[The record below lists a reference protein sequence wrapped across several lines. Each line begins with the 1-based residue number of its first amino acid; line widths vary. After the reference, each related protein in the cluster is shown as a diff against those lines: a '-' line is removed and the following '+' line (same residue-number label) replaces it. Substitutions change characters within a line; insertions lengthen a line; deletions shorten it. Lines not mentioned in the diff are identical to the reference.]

1 MFLNSLYILL
11 KILGN
16 SPEHAPSEALRGRD
30 DADFVKTDGT
40 TQSAHGRYRIQ
51 TVAELTGVPASTLR
65 AWEQR
70 YGFPSPERT
79 ASAYRLYTDADVAR
93 IVRVRA
99 LCDSGMAAAE
109 AVAAVMRE
117 AGTTAPPIDA
127 SATSIVPRDM
137 ITRVTAPPSV
147 DVLGLDAALRGA
159 LLIAPPAIALAQS
172 IAPQWQRMREAWL
185 AGRLDRAEHRI
196 VVETFGHVARD
207 LMRMGQPGQP
217 IGVALLGSLGD
228 DDDVMPLC
236 AAAVACHAR
245 QIRTLLLGGR
255 TTAGSLADGVRRF
268 APRLVVLACVEAP
281 ASGRA
286 RELLD
291 DAWRS
296 VAGVPL
302 LVCGPGAASLP
313 ALDRPGL
320 RVIVD
325 PEALA
330 VAIDEACDQP

>member
-1 MFLNSLYILL
+1 M
-11 KILGN
+11 
-16 SPEHAPSEALRGRD
+16 
-30 DADFVKTDGT
+30 KTDGT

-70 YGFPSPERT
+70 YGFPVPERT

-117 AGTTAPPIDA
+117 AGTTPAVATDPGAPTLP
-127 SATSIVPRDM
+127 PREM
-137 ITRVTAPPSV
+137 ITRVTVPGAI
-147 DVLGLDAALRGA
+147 DVLGLDATLRGA
-159 LLIAPPAIALAQS
+159 LLIAPAAVALAQS

-207 LMRMGQPGQP
+207 LMRMGQPAQP
-217 IGVALLGSLGD
+217 AGVALLGCLGD

-236 AAAVACHAR
+236 AAALACHAR
-245 QIRTLLLGGR
+245 QLRTILLGAR

-268 APRLVVLACVEAP
+268 DPRLVVLACVEAP

-296 VAGVPL
+296 APGVPL
-302 LVCGPGAASLP
+302 LVCGPGAAALP
-313 ALDRPGL
+313 VLDRAGL
-320 RVIVD
+320 RVVHEAD
-325 PEALA
+325 ALA
-330 VAIDEACDQP
+330 AAVGEACDEP

>member
-1 MFLNSLYILL
+1 M
-11 KILGN
+11 
-16 SPEHAPSEALRGRD
+16 
-30 DADFVKTDGT
+30 KTDGT

-117 AGTTAPPIDA
+117 AGTIAPPALDT

-137 ITRVTAPPSV
+137 VTRVESAAGI

-159 LLIAPPAIALAQS
+159 LLIAPAAVALAQS
-172 IAPQWQRMREAWL
+172 IAPQWQQMREAWL

-217 IGVALLGSLGD
+217 RGIALLGALGD

-236 AAAVACHAR
+236 AAALACHAR

-268 APRLVVLACVEAP
+268 EPRLVVLACVEPP

-296 VAGVPL
+296 VAGTPL
-302 LVCGPGAASLP
+302 FVCGPGAASLP
-313 ALDRPGL
+313 TLERPGL
-320 RVIVD
+320 RVMMD
-325 PEALA
+325 PDALA
-330 VAIDEACDQP
+330 VAIGEACDEP

>member
-1 MFLNSLYILL
+1 M
-11 KILGN
+11 
-16 SPEHAPSEALRGRD
+16 
-30 DADFVKTDGT
+30 KTDGT

-70 YGFPSPERT
+70 YGFPAPERT

-117 AGTTAPPIDA
+117 VGTTTPPAGLEVTVSRTAP
-127 SATSIVPRDM
+127 RE
-137 ITRVTAPPSV
+137 VTARLDLGAGI
-147 DVLGLDAALRGA
+147 DVLGLDATLRGA
-159 LLIAPPAIALAQS
+159 LLMAPADIALAQS
-172 IAPQWQRMREAWL
+172 IVPQWQRMREAWL

-196 VVETFGHVARD
+196 VVEAFGHVARD
-207 LMRMGQPGQP
+207 LMRMGQPTQAR
-217 IGVALLGSLGD
+217 GVALLGGLADED
-228 DDDVMPLC
+228 DIMPLV
-236 AAAVACHAR
+236 AAALACHAR
-245 QIRTLLLGGR
+245 QIRTLFLGGR
-255 TTAGSLADGVRRF
+255 TPAGALADGARRF
-268 APRLVVLACVEAP
+268 GPRLVVLACVEAP

-296 VAGVPL
+296 ISGARL
-302 LVCGPGAASLP
+302 IICGPGAAALPSLE
-313 ALDRPGL
+313 RPGL
-320 RVIVD
+320 QVVAD
-325 PEALA
+325 ADALA
-330 VAIDEACDQP
+330 VAVGEALDQP

>member
-1 MFLNSLYILL
+1 M
-11 KILGN
+11 K
-16 SPEHAPSEALRGRD
+16 SE
-30 DADFVKTDGT
+30 GT

-70 YGFPSPERT
+70 YGFPAPERT
-79 ASAYRLYTDADVAR
+79 ASAYRLYTDADVTR

-117 AGTTAPPIDA
+117 AGSTVVVEADNLVATRISATPTAPDRI
-127 SATSIVPRDM
+127 SVERGG
-137 ITRVTAPPSV
+137 SV
-147 DVLGLDAALRGA
+147 DVVGLDAALRGA
-159 LLIAPPAIALAQS
+159 LLIAPAAAALAQT
-172 IAPQWQRMREAWL
+172 IEPQWLRTREAWL
-185 AGRLDRAEHRI
+185 AGRLDRAEHRV
-196 VVETFGHVARD
+196 VVEVFGHVARD
-207 LMRMGQPGQP
+207 LMRMGQPTQP
-217 IGVALLGSLGD
+217 IGTALLGGLGD

-236 AAAVACHAR
+236 RVALACHSR

-255 TTAGSLADGVRRF
+255 TTAGALADGTRRW
-268 APRLVVLACVEAP
+268 APRLVALACVEPP

-296 VAGVPL
+296 CGGCPL
-302 LVCGPGAASLP
+302 VVCGPGVEGLP
-313 ALDRPGL
+313 TLDRPGL
-320 RVIVD
+320 HMVAD
-325 PEALA
+325 PDALA
-330 VAIDEACDQP
+330 TVVTAACSTE